1 MKRVAILISGRG
13 SNMAAI
19 LDAVSA
25 GSIAARVVG
34 VISNR
39 PDAAGLA
46 LAATRGVAIAV
57 VDHQTFSG
65 RNAFENALAAAI
77 DALEPD
83 VVVLAGFM
91 RILSAAFVDRYGGRL
106 INIHPSL
113 LPAYP
118 GLDTHRRALAD
129 GVKIHGCT
137 VHFVTAD
144 VDHGPIIAQA
154 AVPVHEGDSDAT
166 LAARV
171 LEVEHRVLVAA
182 VRWFCE
188 DRLVSA
194 GRGVRV
200 KNAVAD
206 MPALMVPVVNE
217 A

>member
-1 MKRVAILISGRG
+1 MRSLPSVDRVLADERLGG
-13 SNMAAI
+13 VPHP
-19 LDAVSA
+19 LAVA
-25 GSIAARVVG
+25 AARVV
-34 VISNR
+34 
-39 PDAAGLA
+39 
-46 LAATRGVAIAV
+46 
-57 VDHQTFSG
+57 
-65 RNAFENALAAAI
+65 
-77 DALEPD
+77 LER
-83 VVVLAGFM
+83 A
-91 RILSAAFVDRYGGRL
+91 
-106 INIHPSL
+106 
-113 LPAYP
+113 
-118 GLDTHRRALAD
+118 RALAD

-166 LAARV
+166 LAGRV